1 MTVDDLDVT
10 IDFVKENAV
19 VSKKSRS
26 SYTFLHGIKVTYR
39 KPFDLFARATET
51 GEWRGPQRADSARWG
66 AMAGCVGRVSEL
78 SGWCGG
84 QVPRHGR

>member
-19 VSKKSRS
+19 VSKESRS

-51 GEWRGPQRADSARWG
+51 GEWRGVWDEFRNYLAGAEARCQDTADDIDARKP
-66 AMAGCVGRVSEL
+66 ARK
-78 SGWCGG
+78 
-84 QVPRHGR
+84 P